1 MADSCG
7 MLSVTKELPGWGI
20 MKPKLAVI
28 LLMVAAITA
37 CESQERANNSLV
49 GAWNLVS
56 WVVTSPSGEVSYP
69 YGQSPEGQIIYT
81 DNGQMSAQLMHPGA
95 ALPDLAELSPE
106 EAMGRVG
113 RTFFAYHGT
122 YSVDESAQT
131 VTHHVLGS
139 LAPTWVGTD
148 QRREFEFLDSDRLR
162 LTARTE
168 GDQAAEDIGAGG
180 TNVLIWERTR

>member
-20 MKPKLAVI
+20 MKPQLAVI